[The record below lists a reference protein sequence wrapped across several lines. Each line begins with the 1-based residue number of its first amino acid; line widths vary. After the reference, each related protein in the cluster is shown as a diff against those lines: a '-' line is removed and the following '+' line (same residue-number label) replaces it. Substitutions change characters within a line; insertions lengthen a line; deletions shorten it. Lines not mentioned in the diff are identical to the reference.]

1 MIRGIIFLPLVLV
14 WTLLTGVLGLLL
26 RIFFKPEKCVYWIA
40 HFLWSPVVFGL
51 YGIKLHIRTNENLP
65 DVPAIFIANH
75 TSQLDIPVVVYAIP
89 RGLFFVAKKELAK
102 VPLLGQYM
110 QAMGMIFVD
119 RGNREKAIQSMNEAA
134 KKVVS
139 GKNLVTFPEGT
150 RSENGALLPFK
161 KGSFVIAQNAN
172 IPIVPIAI
180 SGAEKA
186 LKKGGFIAHSGIIK
200 VTIGEVIWPKEHPD
214 FTSAQLANYAQM
226 ELEKLIKAQQ
236 N

>member
-1 MIRGIIFLPLVLV
+1 MIRGIIALPLVLI
-14 WTLLTGVLGLLL
+14 WTLITGVLGLLL
-26 RIFFKPEKCVYWIA
+26 RLFFPPEKCVYWIA
-40 HFLWSPVVFGL
+40 HFLWSPVIFGL
-51 YGIKLHIRTNENLP
+51 YGIHLKIKKNGELP
-65 DVPAIFIANH
+65 NVPAIFIANH

-134 KKVVS
+134 KKVVT
-139 GKNLVTFPEGT
+139 GRNLVTFPEGT
-150 RSENGALLPFK
+150 RSENGQLIPFK

-186 LKKGGFIAHSGIIK
+186 LKKGGFIAYSSEIK
-200 VTIGEVIWPKEHPD
+200 VTIGEAIWPNQHPD
-214 FTSAQLANYAQM
+214 LSSGQLAQHAQNIIQQM
-226 ELEKLIKAQQ
+226 QEAQRK
-236 N
+236 